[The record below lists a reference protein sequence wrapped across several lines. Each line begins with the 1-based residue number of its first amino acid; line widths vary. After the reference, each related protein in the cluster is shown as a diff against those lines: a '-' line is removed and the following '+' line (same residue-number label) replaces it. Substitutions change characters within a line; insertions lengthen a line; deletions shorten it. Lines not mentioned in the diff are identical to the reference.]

1 MLFITFGHTNR
12 DIWLCRYMPIRM
24 EVVMAEK
31 IVKNYMII
39 LVIQILLT
47 VVILFAASAIIWKC
61 AGDESMVS
69 AVVTGTYIIVS
80 LVGGF
85 TAGKMFEKNRY
96 LWGILAG
103 ILYFAV
109 LIAAGAAIFKTF
121 KFESS
126 MIINGII
133 CMTSGMVGGMIS
145 HK

>member
-1 MLFITFGHTNR
+1 
-12 DIWLCRYMPIRM
+12 MPVSM

-69 AVVTGTYIIVS
+69 AIVTGTYIIVS
-80 LVGGF
+80 LVG
-85 TAGKMFEKNRY
+85 
-96 LWGILAG
+96 
-103 ILYFAV
+103 ILYFAI
-109 LIAAGAAIFKTF
+109 LIVAGAAIFKTF

>member
-12 DIWLCRYMPIRM
+12 DIWLCRYMPVRM

-39 LVIQILLT
+39 LVIEILLT

-133 CMTSGMVGGMIS
+133 CMWNDFT
-145 HK
+145 

>member
-1 MLFITFGHTNR
+1 
-12 DIWLCRYMPIRM
+12 MPVRM

-85 TAGKMFEKNRY
+85 TAGKCLKKTGIFGEYWQGYCILPY
-96 LWGILAG
+96 L
-103 ILYFAV
+103 
-109 LIAAGAAIFKTF
+109 
-121 KFESS
+121 
-126 MIINGII
+126 
-133 CMTSGMVGGMIS
+133 
-145 HK
+145 

>member
-12 DIWLCRYMPIRM
+12 DIWLCRYMPVRM

-109 LIAAGAAIFKTF
+109 LIQQVQQFLRHLNLRA
-121 KFESS
+121 
-126 MIINGII
+126 
-133 CMTSGMVGGMIS
+133 V
-145 HK
+145 

>member
-1 MLFITFGHTNR
+1 
-12 DIWLCRYMPIRM
+12 MPVRM

-47 VVILFAASAIIWKC
+47 VVILFATSAIIWKC

-85 TAGKMFEKNRY
+85 TAGKMFEKTGIFGEYWQGYCILPY
-96 LWGILAG
+96 L
-103 ILYFAV
+103 
-109 LIAAGAAIFKTF
+109 
-121 KFESS
+121 
-126 MIINGII
+126 
-133 CMTSGMVGGMIS
+133 
-145 HK
+145 

>member
-1 MLFITFGHTNR
+1 
-12 DIWLCRYMPIRM
+12 MPVRM

-47 VVILFAASAIIWKC
+47 VVILFAASAVILKC

-69 AVVTGTYIIVS
+69 AVVTGIYIIVS

-109 LIAAGAAIFKTF
+109 LIAASAAIFKTF

>member
-1 MLFITFGHTNR
+1 
-12 DIWLCRYMPIRM
+12 MPVRM

-47 VVILFAASAIIWKC
+47 VVILFATSAIIWKC

-121 KFESS
+121 KYESS

>member
-1 MLFITFGHTNR
+1 
-12 DIWLCRYMPIRM
+12 MPVRM
-24 EVVMAEK
+24 EVFMAEK

-109 LIAAGAAIFKTF
+109 LIAAGAAIFN

>member
-1 MLFITFGHTNR
+1 
-12 DIWLCRYMPIRM
+12 MPVRM

-109 LIAAGAAIFKTF
+109 LIAAGAAI
-121 KFESS
+121 
-126 MIINGII
+126 INGII